1 MILVTASHFGD
12 SSALPG
18 FCTACAF
25 RVCGMVI
32 SRELR
37 NKLVLKV
44 RLEFTRLYR
53 RGLQPAH
60 ELVMSFSRC
69 LLQTLNTQE
78 LLAYDANQW
87 RPPWWNDVYFRN
99 AFQVWPGDE
108 WSPPGDDEEIAAF
121 LKVKG
126 KQNGIK
132 ERACHLFLATNLKE
146 LIATAKARQ
155 EEKCFQGLDLQSV
168 LGRVAYACWK
178 QLDPPKRKVY
188 LDVAVYKM
196 AVASLVPLA
205 CLINADH
212 LVSDSMDITTSKK
225 SVRERPKNWNL
236 LVVMFPNL
244 TPARLH
250 TNSAMCGKNALVHRQ
265 ERNKPFLL
273 KSKNNGML
281 LLPKVQKP
289 SMLLSTLISQRTAAI
304 SSTWRSQPHTLK
316 NLKNCSIII
325 VSDAIVLCSCLF
337 SCNCLWGGQ
346 MNNAKRNL
354 IIITSLGE
362 V

>member
-18 FCTACAF
+18 FCIACAF

-44 RLEFTRLYR
+44 RLEFIRLYR

-126 KQNGIK
+126 KRNRTTD
-132 ERACHLFLATNLKE
+132 RACDLFLKTNRKE
-146 LIATAKARQ
+146 LTASAKARR
-155 EEKCFQGLDLQSV
+155 EEHCFAGLDLQSV
-168 LGRVAYACWK
+168 LRRVAYACWK
-178 QLDPPKRKVY
+178 ELDPRKRNVY
-188 LDVAVYKM
+188 LDVDVDKM
-196 AVASLVPLA
+196 PVASLVPLA
-205 CLINADH
+205 CLIKADH
-212 LVSDSMDITTSKK
+212 PVSDSMDFTTP
-225 SVRERPKNWNL
+225 E
-236 LVVMFPNL
+236 
-244 TPARLH
+244 
-250 TNSAMCGKNALVHRQ
+250 MCKIKRQ
-265 ERNKPFLL
+265 
-273 KSKNNGML
+273 
-281 LLPKVQKP
+281 
-289 SMLLSTLISQRTAAI
+289 
-304 SSTWRSQPHTLK
+304 
-316 NLKNCSIII
+316 
-325 VSDAIVLCSCLF
+325 
-337 SCNCLWGGQ
+337 
-346 MNNAKRNL
+346 
-354 IIITSLGE
+354 
-362 V
+362 

>member
-18 FCTACAF
+18 FCIACAF

-196 AVASLVPLA
+196 A
-205 CLINADH
+205 DH
-212 LVSDSMDITTSKK
+212 LENCIDAMNQAELRKAAKELGVRQKGVSVAELKDACKLTVWKRFRDHNVPPCQRFKCKRKAQELELVGSHVSELDTSPITHQQRYVWQKCLHASPGTQQALPFEIQKQWDVAVTKGPKAKHAVVNANIPKDCSYKFKMAFTTSHTEKFKK
-225 SVRERPKNWNL
+225 
-236 LVVMFPNL
+236 
-244 TPARLH
+244 
-250 TNSAMCGKNALVHRQ
+250 
-265 ERNKPFLL
+265 
-273 KSKNNGML
+273 
-281 LLPKVQKP
+281 
-289 SMLLSTLISQRTAAI
+289 
-304 SSTWRSQPHTLK
+304 
-316 NLKNCSIII
+316 
-325 VSDAIVLCSCLF
+325 LF
-337 SCNCLWGGQ
+337 DYHCF
-346 MNNAKRNL
+346 
-354 IIITSLGE
+354 
-362 V
+362 

>member
-18 FCTACAF
+18 FCIACAF

-212 LVSDSMDITTSKK
+212 LVSDSMDITTSKNCNVWK
-225 SVRERPKNWNL
+225 RFRDHNVAPCQRFKCKRKAQELELVGSNVSELDTSPITRQQRYVWEKCLNASPGTQQVLPFEIQKQWDVAVTKGPKAKHA
-236 LVVMFPNL
+236 VVNANIPKDCSYKFKMAF
-244 TPARLH
+244 TTSH
-250 TNSAMCGKNALVHRQ
+250 TEKF
-265 ERNKPFLL
+265 K
-273 KSKNNGML
+273 K
-281 LLPKVQKP
+281 
-289 SMLLSTLISQRTAAI
+289 
-304 SSTWRSQPHTLK
+304 
-316 NLKNCSIII
+316 
-325 VSDAIVLCSCLF
+325 LF
-337 SCNCLWGGQ
+337 DYHCF
-346 MNNAKRNL
+346 
-354 IIITSLGE
+354 
-362 V
+362 